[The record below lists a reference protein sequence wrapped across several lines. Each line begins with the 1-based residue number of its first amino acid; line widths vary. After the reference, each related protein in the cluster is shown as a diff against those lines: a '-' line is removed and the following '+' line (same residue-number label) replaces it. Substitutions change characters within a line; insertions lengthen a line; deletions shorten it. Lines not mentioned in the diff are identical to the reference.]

1 MKKGHVIQLYR
12 DSSCETYENK
22 YGTLLHYIILNS
34 KLAQTSLLIFILID
48 VIYALMKITS
58 DSDLIC
64 KYSVRYSCYPGSCS
78 CNGTEDNNWLDMIFD
93 TNYSKAFLESK
104 KGVYIM
110 DRIVNAYIKYDISSI
125 AKVLIPRMIYRFY
138 YNPDD
143 YWEKVEAEEEAE
155 VEAEAEAEEDAE
167 VDAEPEPE
175 EDAEE
180 DAEEDLIAGGQAQTP
195 FKSFVDFY
203 MHKIIRIAPDSLL
216 EELISSKN
224 LRKTTEEMQEKITR
238 EQSYRRRQFA
248 IISWW

>member
-1 MKKGHVIQLYR
+1 
-12 DSSCETYENK
+12 
-22 YGTLLHYIILNS
+22 
-34 KLAQTSLLIFILID
+34 
-48 VIYALMKITS
+48 
-58 DSDLIC
+58 
-64 KYSVRYSCYPGSCS
+64 
-78 CNGTEDNNWLDMIFD
+78 
-93 TNYSKAFLESK
+93 
-104 KGVYIM
+104 
-110 DRIVNAYIKYDISSI
+110 
-125 AKVLIPRMIYRFY
+125 
-138 YNPDD
+138 
-143 YWEKVEAEEEAE
+143 
-155 VEAEAEAEEDAE
+155 